1 MLRGEAK
8 LAILGPLPAQ
18 TSGKPFLK
26 DSGLRNCSELCIRS
40 WLSSTINCVHACL
53 PDGRLRSSSSVA
65 LRVGVRSHTC
75 QSTISDDL
83 VFLPD
88 LLALKMVLQ
97 DLPDASCIASLSGK
111 AGSGNVR
118 GHAMPRHSTPRMISW
133 RWLRE
138 PNITCIPSQS
148 SIFQSF
154 HNDIP
159 VTQLP
164 TSSVHHEAALLEEFD
179 GLCVDHV
186 LRFRMQWAIQS
197 DNVHLLDHFLP
208 IRMVMQ
214 VVLLL
219 HLLRQTVSVRIV

>member
-1 MLRGEAK
+1 
-8 LAILGPLPAQ
+8 
-18 TSGKPFLK
+18 
-26 DSGLRNCSELCIRS
+26 
-40 WLSSTINCVHACL
+40 
-53 PDGRLRSSSSVA
+53 
-65 LRVGVRSHTC
+65 
-75 QSTISDDL
+75 
-83 VFLPD
+83 
-88 LLALKMVLQ
+88 MVLQ

-219 HLLRQTVSVRIV
+219 NFLWQTVAVRIVQLHLKGLQSLQNCKSNSPSCHSSHFHPFHIIRSRDAICNIPPIGSLRPLVAWDVVAHESQDHHNNVL